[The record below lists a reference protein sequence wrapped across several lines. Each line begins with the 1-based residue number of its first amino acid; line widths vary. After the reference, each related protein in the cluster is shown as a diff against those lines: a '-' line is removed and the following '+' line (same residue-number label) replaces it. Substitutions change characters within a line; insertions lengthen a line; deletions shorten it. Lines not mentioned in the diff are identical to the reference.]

1 MAIVESFKHWRHYL
15 EGSRHPIEVWS
26 DHQNLQGFMKQPK
39 INGRQARWLIY
50 LSPYDFTIRH
60 RPGKLNPADAPSRRP
75 DYMAQP
81 RADNWHHSLMPT
93 LEAKLARVEVV
104 KHHSLMPTLEAKL
117 ARVEVAKVSL
127 SRESEHSRGRV
138 VAEGGNPR
146 LVTNGPESLDA
157 LLDIPRPWSAADDEA
172 DHLLQLARMQAV
184 TRKRSTGR
192 EPTG

>member
-1 MAIVESFKHWRHYL
+1 
-15 EGSRHPIEVWS
+15 
-26 DHQNLQGFMKQPK
+26 
-39 INGRQARWLIY
+39 
-50 LSPYDFTIRH
+50 
-60 RPGKLNPADAPSRRP
+60 
-75 DYMAQP
+75 
-81 RADNWHHSLMPT
+81 MPM
-93 LEAKLARVEVV
+93 LEARLARVEVA

-172 DHLLQLARMQAV
+172 DHLQLARMQAV
-184 TRKRSTGR
+184 TRKRARSAVRG
-192 EPTG
+192 ESPLDELVKPG